1 MRSQRAERRL
11 RRRPPAQWGGIGGGV
26 TAMRSYWA
34 ERRLRRRPPAQWG
47 GIGGGVTAMR
57 SYWAERRLRR
67 RPPAQWGGI
76 GGGVAAPPRYWSER
90 RVRRR
95 PPADCGR
102 VVRGDLGRSLYFEE
116 PVARLILARAPA
128 TLELG
133 GLALLLVASTSLL
146 LGVVAGACAHSLL
159 DHALMALAVCGVAM
173 PAFWFALLLILVV
186 GGVFQLLPVAGR
198 LSESVALTPITG
210 LHLLDSVLTLNVT
223 AFGDAIRHL
232 ILPALALSGPGI
244 AFQSRLMRSNLLE
257 VMQQDYVRTARAKG
271 LREVAVVARHAVWN
285 ALLPVLAAWSLLFVF
300 LLSGSVIIE
309 TIFAWP
315 GIGRLAVQ
323 AVGNRDYPLVQGVVL
338 VFIVLVVVV
347 NVAADV
353 LSAWI
358 DPRVRFD

>member
-1 MRSQRAERRL
+1 MTSYLATRIGAGLLNVALITLLIFVLLHLAPGDPVDQLVPPDAGPQQRAEARRL
-11 RRRPPAQWGGIGGGV
+11 WGLDRPLAVQFLAYVGN
-26 TAMRSYWA
+26 
-34 ERRLRRRPPAQWG
+34 
-47 GIGGGVTAMR
+47 
-57 SYWAERRLRR
+57 
-67 RPPAQWGGI
+67 
-76 GGGVAAPPRYWSER
+76 
-90 RVRRR
+90 
-95 PPADCGR
+95 

-338 VFIVLVVVV
+338 VFIVLVVVA

>member
-1 MRSQRAERRL
+1 MANYLVTRIGAGLLNVALITLLIFVMLHLAPGDPVDQLVPSDAGPQQRAEARR
-11 RRRPPAQWGGIGGGV
+11 QWG
-26 TAMRSYWA
+26 
-34 ERRLRRRPPAQWG
+34 LDRPLAAQLLAYLG
-47 GIGGGVTAMR
+47 N
-57 SYWAERRLRR
+57 
-67 RPPAQWGGI
+67 
-76 GGGVAAPPRYWSER
+76 VA
-90 RVRRR
+90 
-95 PPADCGR
+95 
-102 VVRGDLGRSLYFEE
+102 RGDLGQSLYFEE
-116 PVARLILARAPA
+116 PVAKLILARAPA

-133 GLALLLVASTSLL
+133 GLAILLVIAASVV
-146 LGVVAGACAHSLL
+146 LGVAAGARAHGWL

-173 PAFWFALLLILVV
+173 PAFWFALLLILVL
-186 GGVFQLLPVAGR
+186 GGALQLLPVAGR
-198 LSESVALTPITG
+198 LSEGMALTPITG
-210 LHLLDSVLTLNVT
+210 LHLLDSVLTLNRA
-223 AFGDAIRHL
+223 AFWDALRHL
-232 ILPALALSGPGI
+232 VLPALALSGPGI

-338 VFIVLVVVV
+338 VFIALVVVV
-347 NVAADV
+347 NLVADV

>member
-1 MRSQRAERRL
+1 VTRFLATRIGAGLLNVALITLLIFVLLHLAPGDPVDQLVPSDAGPQLRAEARR
-11 RRRPPAQWGGIGGGV
+11 QWG
-26 TAMRSYWA
+26 
-34 ERRLRRRPPAQWG
+34 LDRPLAVQFLAYVG
-47 GIGGGVTAMR
+47 N
-57 SYWAERRLRR
+57 
-67 RPPAQWGGI
+67 
-76 GGGVAAPPRYWSER
+76 
-90 RVRRR
+90 
-95 PPADCGR
+95 

-116 PVARLILARAPA
+116 PVAKLILARAPA

-133 GLALLLVASTSLL
+133 GLALLFVVSTSLL
-146 LGVVAGACAHSLL
+146 LGVVAGARAHSLL
-159 DHALMALAVCGVAM
+159 DQALMALAVCGVAM

-186 GGVFQLLPVAGR
+186 GGAFQLLPVAGR
-198 LSESVALTPITG
+198 ISESVALTPLTG
-210 LHLLDSVLTLNVT
+210 LHLLDSVLTLNVS
-223 AFGDAIRHL
+223 AFWDAIRHL